1 MVPSASPQPARASR
15 RRDIRIQI
23 LGQLYGQVVALDLP
37 LAVQNLGAGGFA
49 VDSPI
54 PFQTGTMHQFQFTL
68 DDGRT
73 VKLDARAVHCL
84 RVRVAGG
91 SARYLVGLEFVRP
104 SEDSA
109 AAAAIDALLDSALA
123 SLTFT

>member
-1 MVPSASPQPARASR
+1 MDPSASPHQATNR

-54 PFQTGTMHQFQFTL
+54 PFQTGTRHQFKFTL
-68 DDGRT
+68 DGGRT
-73 VKLDARAVHCL
+73 VTLEAQAMHCL
-84 RVRVAGG
+84 RVRVAGR
-91 SARYLVGLEFVRP
+91 SARYLAGFEFVRT
-104 SEDSA
+104 SQDGEA
-109 AAAAIDALLDSALA
+109 AAGIDALLDSALS